1 VRLEI
6 VISPKRASRDRATQR
21 KEPSITSGDYRATIR
36 SEKGGAMPSR
46 TDVMVW
52 GMVVV
57 LMCMIAIDIVRT
69 QV

>member
-1 VRLEI
+1 MTRE
-6 VISPKRASRDRATQR
+6 
-21 KEPSITSGDYRATIR
+21 SG
-36 SEKGGAMPSR
+36 KGGAMTSR

-57 LMCMIAIDIVRT
+57 LMCIIAIDIVRT

>member
-1 VRLEI
+1 M
-6 VISPKRASRDRATQR
+6 T
-21 KEPSITSGDYRATIR
+21 
-36 SEKGGAMPSR
+36 SR

>member
-1 VRLEI
+1 MG
-6 VISPKRASRDRATQR
+6 ISGQATWSKEPAVPGGNCRAT
-21 KEPSITSGDYRATIR
+21 TV

>member
-1 VRLEI
+1 MTRE
-6 VISPKRASRDRATQR
+6 R
-21 KEPSITSGDYRATIR
+21 
-36 SEKGGAMPSR
+36 EKGGAMPSR

>member
-1 VRLEI
+1 M
-6 VISPKRASRDRATQR
+6 T
-21 KEPSITSGDYRATIR
+21 
-36 SEKGGAMPSR
+36 SR

-57 LMCMIAIDIVRT
+57 LMCIIAIDIVRM

>member
-1 VRLEI
+1 MSTGNCDPRCQEGVAVFLGGSSWVAAE
-6 VISPKRASRDRATQR
+6 
-21 KEPSITSGDYRATIR
+21 